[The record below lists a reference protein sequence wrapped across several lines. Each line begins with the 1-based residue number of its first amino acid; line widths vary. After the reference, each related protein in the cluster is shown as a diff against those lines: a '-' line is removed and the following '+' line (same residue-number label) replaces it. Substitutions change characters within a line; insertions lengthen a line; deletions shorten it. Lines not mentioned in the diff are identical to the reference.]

1 MTDTSLKEAIREA
14 YASAPSSEVVLF
26 TIEMNHPAF
35 TQPLRVVRDNVKLEA
50 YLGDSAPENPG
61 EKVTFVPYAFDLT
74 LPEMDEYGKPEI
86 TITIDNVG
94 RDIMN
99 YIEAAVR
106 TRYKIDVIY
115 RLYLASD
122 TSGPQNDPPMVMQ
135 VNTINATPKSISLV
149 AGFADLS
156 NRTFPKF
163 LYTLE
168 QFPSLQT
175 S

>member
-50 YLGDSAPENPG
+50 YLEDASPENPG
-61 EKVTFVPYAFDLT
+61 EKATFLPYAFDLI
-74 LPEMDEYGKPEI
+74 LPEMDEYGKPQI

-99 YIEAAVR
+99 YVEAAVR

-115 RLYLASD
+115 RVYLKSD
-122 TSGPQNDPPMVMQ
+122 LNGPQNDPPMVMQ
-135 VNTINATPKSISLV
+135 IDSITANAKNITLV

-156 NRTFPKF
+156 SRVFPKQM
-163 LYTLE
+163 YTLE
-168 QFPSLQT
+168 QFPSLQE

>member
-1 MTDTSLKEAIREA
+1 MPDSSLKEAIREA
-14 YASAPSSEVVLF
+14 YASAPSGEIELL
-26 TIEMNHPAF
+26 TIELNHPAF
-35 TQPLRVVRDNVKLEA
+35 TEPLRVVRDNVKLTARLE
-50 YLGDSAPENPG
+50 DTAPENPG
-61 EKVTFVPYAFDLT
+61 EMVDFLPYSFDLG
-74 LPEMDEYGKPEI
+74 LPEKDEYGKPQI

-94 RDIMN
+94 KDIMN
-99 YIEAAVR
+99 YVEAAAR

-115 RLYLASD
+115 RAYLESD

-135 VNTINATPKSISLV
+135 ADSITATTKNITLV

-156 NRTFPKF
+156 SRVFPKQT
-163 LYTLE
+163 YNLE

>member
-1 MTDTSLKEAIREA
+1 MDISLKEAIKEA
-14 YASAPSSEVVLF
+14 YASAPSSEIDLL
-26 TIEMNHPAF
+26 TIELNHPSF
-35 TQPLRVVRDNVKLEA
+35 TQPLRVVRDNEKLTARLEE
-50 YLGDSAPENPG
+50 SAPENPG
-61 EKVTFVPYAFDLT
+61 EVVDFSPYAFDLD
-74 LPEMDEYGKPEI
+74 LPEMDEYGKPQI

-106 TRYKIDVIY
+106 MRHKIEVIY
-115 RLYLASD
+115 RVYLKSD

-135 VNTINATPKSISLV
+135 IDSITATTKSITLV

-156 NRTFPKF
+156 SRVFPKK

-168 QFPSLQT
+168 QFPSLQE